1 MNKLFKKWLIV
12 IYLLCFCGVGFAQNG
27 MTNEKVLNLM
37 EDIFNQIP
45 ADLAEISPGLKRIA
59 VYRLA
64 IEGAT
69 IPAPLKDHFEN
80 RLEEIFT
87 SLGTPV
93 VVSLPD
99 MNTLKISSTDSSFS
113 IMNALPSPDE
123 LWKVGKRLR
132 IDAFLEGSLT
142 YVAGKALFLDLRL
155 NKTGTN
161 EVLWIRSYTAYEKS
175 FKPAVLNPLM
185 RSINAG
191 VEVFSINIDA
201 SADSL
206 INSSFNDHL
215 VQYAIYFGVYQYL
228 EPQSRFRYEFRAG
241 VSFLSE
247 GVTLSGTDFADNSF
261 YAKEGGASA
270 LLPVSFNFKVL
281 LNSTLLKNK
290 KSASS
295 DWLSFYLTVTRYF
308 TTKMPDVTGIGFGLR
323 SDLSSRFSVSAG
335 VSTIFGSE
343 FNSSRV
349 LSTDAPIRMK
359 VSGSHFELFLLQF
372 SL

>member
-1 MNKLFKKWLIV
+1 MNNQFKKSLIV
-12 IYLLCFCGVGFAQNG
+12 ISLSCFCGLGFAQNG
-27 MTNEKVLNLM
+27 STNEKVINLM
-37 EDIFNQIP
+37 EDIFSQIP
-45 ADLAEISPGLKRIA
+45 EDLAEINPDLKRIA
-59 VYRLA
+59 VYNLA
-64 IEGAT
+64 VEGAY
-69 IPAPLKDHFEN
+69 IPAPLKDHFES
-80 RLEEIFT
+80 RLEGIFK
-87 SLGTPV
+87 SLETPV
-93 VVSLPD
+93 MVSLPD
-99 MNTLKISSTDSSFS
+99 MNTLKISSSDSTFS

-123 LWKVGKRLR
+123 LWRVGKRLR
-132 IDAFLEGSLT
+132 IDAFLEGNLT

-161 EVLWIRSYTAYEKS
+161 DMLWIRSYTAYENS
-175 FKPAVLNPLM
+175 FKPPILNPLK
-185 RSINAG
+185 RSLNAG
-191 VEVFSINIDA
+191 VEVFSVAADA
-201 SADSL
+201 ITDSL
-206 INSSFNDHL
+206 ISTSFNDRL
-215 VQYAIYFGVYQYL
+215 VQYAVYFGVYQYL

-247 GVTLSGTDFADNSF
+247 GVKLNNTRFEDNTF
-261 YAKEGGASA
+261 YAKEGGAGSF
-270 LLPVSFNFKVL
+270 LPVSFNFRVL

-290 KSASS
+290 KSVSS

-323 SDLSSRFSVSAG
+323 SDLSSRFSISAG

-349 LSTDAPIRMK
+349 RSTNTPIRMK

>member
-1 MNKLFKKWLIV
+1 MNKLLKTNLIV
-12 IYLLCFCGVGFAQNG
+12 VYLLCFCGFGFAQNG
-27 MTNEKVLNLM
+27 TTNEKILNLM

-45 ADLAEISPGLKRIA
+45 ADLAEINPGLKRIA
-59 VYRLA
+59 VYNLA
-64 IEGAT
+64 VEGAY
-69 IPAPLKDHFEN
+69 IPAPLKDHFES
-80 RLEEIFT
+80 RLEEIFK
-87 SLGTPV
+87 SLETPV

-142 YVAGKALFLDLRL
+142 YVEGKALFLDLRL

-161 EVLWIRSYTAYEKS
+161 DILWIHSYTAYEKS
-175 FKPAVLNPLM
+175 FEPAVLNPLM

-191 VEVFSINIDA
+191 VEVFSVDIDA

-206 INSSFNDHL
+206 INSGFNDRL
-215 VQYAIYFGVYQYL
+215 VQYAIYFGIYQYL
-228 EPQSRFRYEFRAG
+228 EPQSRFRYDFRAG

-247 GVTLSGTDFADNSF
+247 GIKLNNTEFADNTF
-261 YAKEGGASA
+261 YAKEGGAGA
-270 LLPVSFNFKVL
+270 FLPVSFNFKVMF
-281 LNSTLLKNK
+281 NSTLLKNK
-290 KSASS
+290 KSVSS
-295 DWLSFYLTVTRYF
+295 DWLSIYLNVTRYF
-308 TTKMPDVTGIGFGLR
+308 TTKMSDITGIGFGLR

-343 FNSSRV
+343 FNSSNV
-349 LSTDAPIRMK
+349 SSTDTPIRMK